1 VRVTR
6 QQGMVMKNLY
16 LETARPRISAPA
28 LSQEV
33 TADVVIVG
41 GGYSGLSTAL
51 HLAEQGAKAVVLEA
65 GDIGHGCSGRNGGQ
79 INPGLKLLPDAVE
92 AHFGATRGARMNA
105 MSAEAP
111 ALVFDLVERHGI
123 DCAAVN
129 SGTIRAAIDA
139 AGLQQVRDLVAQ
151 AGKRGWPIRFAD
163 REEMAAMTGCD
174 IYLGGAFDARGGHL
188 NPLGYARGL
197 GLTAQ
202 KAGAALYGQSAA
214 LSVERAGTSWRVR
227 TAAGSVTAPELVI
240 CTNGYTGDLWKG
252 MRQALVPVYT
262 YIAATDPL
270 PEALRA
276 SIMPCGSA
284 LYEAAWDVIYYRI
297 DDAGRLLMGG
307 RGPQRD
313 ARGPVDYRH
322 LVDYAVKLWP
332 VLKGI
337 DFPWTW
343 HGQVAVTP
351 DHFPHLVRPETGV
364 SLLFGYNGRGIAMS
378 TAAGKLTAERILSG
392 GKVDIAMPVE
402 DKLSRF
408 AFHPFWRIGAET
420 TMAWHMM
427 LDRLHGR

>member
-1 VRVTR
+1 
-6 QQGMVMKNLY
+6 MKNLY
-16 LETARPRISAPA
+16 LETARPQISAPA
-28 LSQEV
+28 LAGDSQ
-33 TADVVIVG
+33 ADVVIVG

-92 AHFGATRGARMNA
+92 AHFGTERGQRMNRLA
-105 MSAEAP
+105 SEAP
-111 ALVFDLVERHGI
+111 AFVFDLVARHGI

-129 SGTIRAAIDA
+129 SGTIRAAIDR
-139 AGLQQVRDLVAQ
+139 AGLQQVHDLVAQ
-151 AGKRGWPIRFAD
+151 ATARGWPIRFAD
-163 REEMAAMTGCD
+163 RAEMAAMTGCG
-174 IYLGGAFDARGGHL
+174 IYLGGAVDARGGHL

-197 GLTAQ
+197 GLAAQ
-202 KAGAALYGQSAA
+202 KAGAVLHGQSAA
-214 LSVERAGTSWRVR
+214 LSLRRTGAGWRVE
-227 TAAGSVTAPELVI
+227 TAAGSVTAPELLI
-240 CTNGYTGDLWKG
+240 CTNGYTGDLWPG
-252 MRQALVPVYT
+252 MRQALVPIYT

-276 SIMPCGSA
+276 QIMPCGAA

-307 RGPQRD
+307 RGAQRD
-313 ARGPVDYRH
+313 ARGPADYRH

-332 VLKGI
+332 ALKGV

-351 DHFPHLVRPETGV
+351 DHFPHLVRPAEGV
-364 SLLFGYNGRGIAMS
+364 RLLFGYNGRGVALSSI
-378 TAAGKLTAERILSG
+378 AGKLTADHILSG
-392 GKVDIAMPVE
+392 GKVDISLPVE
-402 DKLSRF
+402 DKLTRF

-420 TMAWHMM
+420 TMAWHGM
-427 LDRLHGR
+427 LDRLSGR